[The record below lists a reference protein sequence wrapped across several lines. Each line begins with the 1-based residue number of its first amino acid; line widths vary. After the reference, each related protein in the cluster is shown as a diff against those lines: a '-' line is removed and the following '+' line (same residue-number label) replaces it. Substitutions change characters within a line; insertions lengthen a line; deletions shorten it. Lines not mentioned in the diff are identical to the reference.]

1 MMVAGS
7 FYAAL
12 IIFNFHRVWMQT
24 RRCSP
29 QLFYVG
35 SFISVPFMVIYFT
48 IIFFP
53 FEM

>member
-1 MMVAGS
+1 MDANPPLLS
-7 FYAAL
+7 L
-12 IIFNFHRVWMQT
+12 
-24 RRCSP
+24 
-29 QLFYVG
+29 LFYVG